1 MDTIIYRRRGNQQN
15 ISKEYLQE
23 MLYNITKDTTNQ
35 YDVYDDSDSS
45 LYFILIS
52 PNKFLI
58 VDKDVEINVR
68 IVRDYI
74 VKEANVTT
82 ANPFGLTFTLKTDTT
97 VVRTLS
103 DVLFAFAYDRGSVT
117 NISEL
122 FMFIT
127 EINAEAVFTTP
138 LFLSAQPH
146 LFCRYGRI
154 RMLRG

>member
-23 MLYNITKDTTNQ
+23 MLYNITKDTTNE

-68 IVRDYI
+68 MVRD
-74 VKEANVTT
+74 
-82 ANPFGLTFTLKTDTT
+82 
-97 VVRTLS
+97 
-103 DVLFAFAYDRGSVT
+103 
-117 NISEL
+117 
-122 FMFIT
+122 
-127 EINAEAVFTTP
+127 
-138 LFLSAQPH
+138 
-146 LFCRYGRI
+146 
-154 RMLRG
+154 